1 MIVSRYTSTNTNACN
16 VLFLFLILFIN
27 GQGLIQD
34 AAANNGIPEKWD
46 RLLIEEIPSLKE
58 NLEGIINTLDEGNYT
73 IVSEQ
78 IDDIKSG
85 GHWSNVRKEL
95 ESRNEADL
103 ISSFNNSLSRLDK
116 LVATKN
122 ISSIGE
128 AQILSK
134 DFKKMEQALAQPVID
149 FQRLLLIVFIIGTLI
164 AFGLYIIPKVR
175 KKLDIKF

>member
-1 MIVSRYTSTNTNACN
+1 M
-16 VLFLFLILFIN
+16 FILFIN

-46 RLLIEEIPSLKE
+46 RLLIEEIPLLKE
-58 NLEGIINTLDEGNYT
+58 NLEGIINALDEGNYT

-85 GHWSNVRKEL
+85 GDWSNVRKEL

-128 AQILSK
+128 LKYYRRIL
-134 DFKKMEQALAQPVID
+134 KKWR
-149 FQRLLLIVFIIGTLI
+149 RLSATC
-164 AFGLYIIPKVR
+164 Y
-175 KKLDIKF
+175 